1 MAKIECIIVL
11 VFCWAQVFSS
21 SSNSTMTGG
30 WSSISTDDPNVKNFT
45 DFAVDNYNQR
55 SNAITIKGL
64 ISILESKSQVVA
76 GMKYWIKF
84 TIGETDCKKNGNQLS
99 NCQVTN
105 TNVRKDKPLV
115 HTSI

>member
-84 TIGETDCKKNGNQLS
+84 TIGETDCKKNGNQLN